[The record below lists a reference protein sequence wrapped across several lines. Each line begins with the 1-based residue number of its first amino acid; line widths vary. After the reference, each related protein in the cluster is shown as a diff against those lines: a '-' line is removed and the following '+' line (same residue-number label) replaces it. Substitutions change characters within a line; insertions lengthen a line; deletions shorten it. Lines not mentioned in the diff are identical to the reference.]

1 MDKPKLGL
9 LHPGAM
15 GSSIGAALSRRYE
28 VVWASEGRSAES
40 MERAKNVHLKDVKRL
55 EEVVN
60 HCDIIFSICPPS
72 AATDQVKSCLTA
84 GFKGIYVDANAVS
97 PATASQMAE
106 LCTKAKVTYVD
117 GGIIGPP
124 AHKSGTTRLY
134 LSGEKASEIA
144 QLFKDSVVDAVALEG
159 EVTAA
164 SSLKMAYA
172 AWTKGSSALLLNVRA
187 LAKASG
193 IEQALLSEW
202 SISLPELTARSD
214 GAASGTAPKAW
225 RFAGE
230 MNEIAATFAGA
241 GLPAGFHHAAE
252 EVYSR
257 MTKFKDGGASSTEEV
272 LSALLEP

>member
-1 MDKPKLGL
+1 MDKQRVGL

-15 GSSIGAALSRRYE
+15 GSSVAAALSKKYE
-28 VVWASEGRSAES
+28 TSWVSEGRSAETRQ
-40 MERAKNVHLKDVKRL
+40 RAIEAGLKDCLHL
-55 EEVVN
+55 EELLAQAT
-60 HCDIIFSICPPS
+60 ILFSICPPS
-72 AATDQVKSCLTA
+72 VAVELARECISK
-84 GFKGIYVDANAVS
+84 GYKGIYVDANAIS
-97 PATASQMAE
+97 PATAEEIAK
-106 LCTKAKVTYVD
+106 LCQRAGIRYVD

-134 LSGEKASEIA
+134 LSGEKASEVA
-144 QLFKDSVVDAVALEG
+144 QLFSGSVVEAIVLDEG
-159 EVTAA
+159 LSSA

-230 MNEIAATFAGA
+230 MNEIAATFAEA
-241 GLPAGFHHAAE
+241 GLPAGFHQAAE

-257 MTKFKDGGASSTEEV
+257 MTKFKDGGASSTDEV